1 MRISYWSSD
10 VCSSDLHV
18 EALDPVNVLVN
29 YWWNDS
35 GDVAQA
41 PWDAMLHAILAIRQ
55 LPPGQRRA
63 WRANFDHYVFLAS
76 GNPGAHLPEFARGL
90 LDSDAPLDKPEIR
103 AQIIRALTGAGRS
116 DEHTS
121 ELQSLMRIAY
131 ADFGLKK
138 K

>member
-41 PWDAMLHAILAIRQ
+41 PWDAMLHEILAIRQ
-55 LPPGQRRA
+55 LTPGQRRA
-63 WRANFDHYVFLAS
+63 WRANFDNSVFLAS
-76 GNPGAHLPEFARGL
+76 
-90 LDSDAPLDKPEIR
+90 
-103 AQIIRALTGAGRS
+103 RS
-116 DEHTS
+116 EERS
-121 ELQSLMRIAY
+121 VGKECVRRCRSQWSAY
-131 ADFGLKK
+131 LKK
-138 K
+138 EIKKTTQVLLRNIK